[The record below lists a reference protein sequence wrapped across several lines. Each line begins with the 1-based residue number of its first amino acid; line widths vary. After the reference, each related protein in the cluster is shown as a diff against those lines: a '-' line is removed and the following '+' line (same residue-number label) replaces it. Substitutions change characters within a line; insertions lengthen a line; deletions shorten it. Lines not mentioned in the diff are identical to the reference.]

1 MAFYSSTIFAQA
13 GASTVNSLLAS
24 WGFGIALFVF
34 TIPAFYTID
43 TWGRRTLLLTTFP
56 NMSWTLL
63 AAGMSFYVPES
74 STAHLGLIAFFIYLY
89 AAFYGPGE
97 GPCAFAYSSEVFPL
111 SHREIGMSWAVAT
124 NGFWASVIA
133 LIFPPMLQ
141 GLGPQGTF
149 GLFAGL
155 NILCFVLIFLFVP
168 ETKQRSLE
176 ELDVVFSVST
186 RRHASYQLYDML
198 PWSWDRF
205 VLRKDLGRPQLYHA
219 QQQDNLE
226 AGLKY

>member
-205 VLRKDLGRPQLYHA
+205 VLRKDLGRP
-219 QQQDNLE
+219 
-226 AGLKY
+226 